1 MTKAV
6 HISLYFCKMH

>member
-6 HISLYFCKMH
+6 HTRK